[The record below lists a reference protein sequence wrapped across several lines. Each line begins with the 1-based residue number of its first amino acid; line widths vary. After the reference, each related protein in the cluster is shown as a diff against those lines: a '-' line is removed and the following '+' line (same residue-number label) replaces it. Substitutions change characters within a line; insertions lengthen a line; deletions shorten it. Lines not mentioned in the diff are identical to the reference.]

1 MGAGILPTAI
11 YKNKLYFLFGK
22 ENCYEKSAPGY
33 SDFGGGTEPG
43 ESFLSTALREGT
55 EELTGFLGSKMELK
69 KILEKGTYKID
80 FIPKEKKYSTYR
92 MHLFYY
98 PYNDF
103 LPFYY
108 NNNQRFLQN
117 HLSPKI
123 IKNTRIFEK
132 AEINWFCIDELKTK
146 RNQFRPFFR
155 ELIDDLIQEKENI
168 IQFIQKQSRMKTKTR
183 KRKIPY

>member
-22 ENCYEKSAPGY
+22 ENCYEKMAPGY

-55 EELTGFLGSKMELK
+55 EELTGFLGNKQELK
-69 KILEKGTYKID
+69 KILENGTYKID
-80 FIPKEKKYSTYR
+80 FIPKDKKHSTYR

-117 HLSPKI
+117 HLSPEI

-132 AEINWFCIDELKTK
+132 SEINWFSIDELKTK
-146 RNQFRPFFR
+146 RNLFRPFFR
-155 ELIDDLIQEKENI
+155 ELINDLIREKENI
-168 IQFIQKQSRMKTKTR
+168 IRFIQKQTRRKTR
-183 KRKIPY
+183 KRKIVY